1 MGQGRNKE
9 TRAGAVYLMYKSS
22 LLEKR
27 LDRFSDGLSWKWT
40 TELVQQP
47 QQRLFEPTSTPT
59 ILCFGTSLTDLRC

>member
-22 LLEKR
+22 FPNQEG
-27 LDRFSDGLSWKWT
+27 RFSDGLSWKWT

>member
-1 MGQGRNKE
+1 M
-9 TRAGAVYLMYKSS
+9 
-22 LLEKR
+22 
-27 LDRFSDGLSWKWT
+27 DRFSDGLSWKWT